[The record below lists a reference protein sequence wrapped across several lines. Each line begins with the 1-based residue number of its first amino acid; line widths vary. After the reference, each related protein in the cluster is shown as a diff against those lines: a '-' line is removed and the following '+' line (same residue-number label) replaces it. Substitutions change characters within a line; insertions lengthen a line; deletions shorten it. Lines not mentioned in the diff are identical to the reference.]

1 MSINEA
7 PLPFPLKDGVAAF
20 APTVSV
26 HQGRDSELSR
36 SHYAGDLELTRAPR
50 DSDVRFLSGVQRVI
64 SHIRSVCLG

>member
-20 APTVSV
+20 APTISV

-50 DSDVRFLSGVQRVI
+50 DSDVSFL
-64 SHIRSVCLG
+64 